1 MESEINI
8 RLALAP
14 PESKAVVRQIK
25 KRDDLSAQPRTLE
38 RAIAGVLFFCGAVS
52 ILTTIGIVIVLG
64 SEALKFFTT
73 TSWINTNRQ
82 TTTAIDL
89 ETDTI
94 GYSDRGGTI
103 EVGDLLR
110 IGSTGDEY
118 VTVLEM
124 FPENGMLRVERGAR
138 GTPVL
143 EHKTNTAIFRG
154 AEVTLI
160 KYITQTRWAPQI
172 GNFGIRPLMN
182 STLITS
188 FIAILVALPVGLG
201 AAIYISEY
209 AGKRARSVL
218 KPILELLAGVPT
230 VVYGYFAL
238 TFFTP
243 FLRSFLGAETVQV
256 YNMLSPGI
264 VMGIMIIPTISS
276 ISEDALNAVPQSL
289 RDASYGLGATKLETT
304 TRILLPAALSG
315 IVASVI
321 LGVSRAVGETMIV
334 LIAGGAGPNLTMN
347 PLEAAET
354 MAAHIA
360 RIATGDLPVGSI
372 DYNSIFAVG
381 LTLFLM
387 TLILNLISTAFTR
400 RFREVYA

>member
-124 FPENGMLRVERGAR
+124 FSENGMLRVERGAR